1 MALRVRILTGCQ
13 HSTRERTLPGVAG
26 PLDCAELL
34 EAARRDVDR
43 GRIPACSLAVFRHGE
58 PVCVEAFGDATVDTR
73 FHVYSATKPLVSS
86 AVWIL
91 IGEGLLDVARP
102 VADYVPEFGANG
114 KEAVTVEQVL
124 LHTSGFPS
132 APMAP
137 AEGADPER
145 RLRRLASWHLEWEP
159 GTRFVYHAGSA
170 HWVLAELL
178 HRLGGADFRDV
189 VEQRVCRPLGLPR
202 VLGLAPDDD
211 AGIAPPTPLGPDGPT
226 PEDTSLLTALA
237 GPEGRAAGVPGGGA
251 VMTAADLAR
260 FYSALLADP
269 VGVWKPEVLADAT
282 GTIRCTFPDPLL
294 GAPVNRTIGLVV
306 AGDDGKHTMRYACF
320 GAGVSPRA
328 FGHAGAHGQ
337 VAWADPAT
345 GLAFAYLQNGVDPDM
360 YREGARAVI
369 IASKAAELVA

>member
-1 MALRVRILTGCQ
+1 VPAPIDTTELVR
-13 HSTRERTLPGVAG
+13 
-26 PLDCAELL
+26 
-34 EAARRDVDR
+34 AARHDVDR
-43 GRIPACSLAVFRHGE
+43 GRVPACSLAVFVHGE
-58 PVCVEAFGDATVDTR
+58 PVLLEALGSATPETR

-86 AVWIL
+86 AVWVL
-91 IGEGLLDVARP
+91 IGEGLLDITRP
-102 VADYVPEFGANG
+102 VADYVPEFAANG
-114 KEAVTVEQVL
+114 KGAVTVEQVL

-132 APMAP
+132 APMASV
-137 AEGADPER
+137 EGADPER
-145 RLRRLASWHLEWEP
+145 RRARLASWRLEWEP
-159 GTRFVYHAGSA
+159 GTRFEYHAGSA

-178 HRLGGADFRDV
+178 SRLGGGDFRDV
-189 VEQRVCRPLGLPR
+189 IEQRVCRPLGLPR

-211 AGIAPPTPLGPDGPT
+211 AGIAPPTPVGGDGPT
-226 PEDTSLLTALA
+226 ADDEVLLSAVA
-237 GPEGRAAGVPGGGA
+237 SPEGRAAGVPGGGA

-269 VGVWKPEVLADAT
+269 GGVWKPEVLADAT
-282 GTIRCTFPDPLL
+282 GNIRCTFPDPLL

-345 GLAFAYLQNGVDPDM
+345 GLAFAYLHNAVDRDVFQ
-360 YREGARAVI
+360 EGKRAVI
-369 IASKAAELVA
+369 VASRAAELVA

>member
-1 MALRVRILTGCQ
+1 VSARRP
-13 HSTRERTLPGVAG
+13 ERTLPGVPA
-26 PLDCAELL
+26 PLDATELL
-34 EAARRDVDR
+34 QAARRDVDR
-43 GRIPACSLAVFRHGE
+43 GRVPACSLALFRHGE
-58 PVCVEAFGDATVDTR
+58 PLLVEALGDADPDTR

-86 AVWIL
+86 AVWVL
-91 IGEGLLDVARP
+91 IGEGVLDVSRP

-114 KEAVTVEQVL
+114 KEAVTVEQVM
-124 LHTSGFPS
+124 LHTCGFPS

-145 RLRRLASWHLEWEP
+145 RVRRLAEWHLEWEP
-159 GTRFVYHAGSA
+159 GSRFVYHAGSA

-178 HRLGGADFRDV
+178 SRLGGGDFRDV
-189 VEQRVCRPLGLPR
+189 IEQRVCRPLGLPR
-202 VLGLAPDDD
+202 VLGLDPADD
-211 AGIAPPTPLGPDGPT
+211 APIAPPTPVGEKGVT
-226 PEDTSLLTALA
+226 REDEVLLSALA
-237 GPEGRAAGVPGGGA
+237 SPEGRAAGVPGGGA

-282 GTIRCTFPDPLL
+282 GTIRCTLPDPLL

-345 GLAFAYLQNGVDPDM
+345 GLAFVYLQNGVDRDM
-360 YREGARAVI
+360 FHEGGRAVI

>member
-1 MALRVRILTGCQ
+1 M
-13 HSTRERTLPGVAG
+13 VA
-26 PLDCAELL
+26 PLDGTELL
-34 EAARRDVDR
+34 DAARRDVDR
-43 GRIPACSLAVFRHGE
+43 GRVPGCSLAVFRDGE
-58 PVCVEAFGDATVDTR
+58 PVLVEAFGDATVDTR

-86 AVWIL
+86 AVWVL
-91 IGEGLLDVARP
+91 MGEGVLDVSRP
-102 VADYVPEFGANG
+102 VAEYVPEFAGNG
-114 KEAVTVEQVL
+114 KGVVTVEQVL

-145 RLRRLASWHLEWEP
+145 RLERLARWRLEWEP
-159 GTRFVYHAGSA
+159 GSRFAYHPSSA

-178 HRLGGADFRDV
+178 SRLGGGDFRDV
-189 VEQRVCRPLGLPR
+189 IEHRVCRPLGLPR
-202 VLGLAPDDD
+202 VLGLDPDDD
-211 AGIAPPTPLGPDGPT
+211 AGIAPPTPVGPDGPT
-226 PEDTSLLTALA
+226 PEDVALLSALT

-269 VGVWKPEVLADAT
+269 AGVWKPEVLADAT
-282 GTIRCTFPDPLL
+282 SNIRCTFPDPLL

-306 AGDDGKHTMRYACF
+306 AGDDGRHTMRYACF

-337 VAWADPAT
+337 VAWADPAS
-345 GLAFAYLQNGVDPDM
+345 GLAFVYLHNGIDPDM

-369 IASKAAELVA
+369 IASKAAELVARA

>member
-1 MALRVRILTGCQ
+1 V
-13 HSTRERTLPGVAG
+13 PP
-26 PLDCAELL
+26 PLDTTELRR
-34 EAARRDVDR
+34 AAQRDVDR
-43 GRIPACSLAVFRHGE
+43 GRVPACSVAVFVHGE
-58 PVCVEAFGDATVDTR
+58 PVLVEALGDATPETR

-86 AVWIL
+86 AVWVL
-91 IGEGLLDVARP
+91 IGEGLLDVSRP
-102 VADYVPEFGANG
+102 VADYVPEFAANG

-145 RLRRLASWHLEWEP
+145 RVRRLSRWRLEWEP
-159 GTRFVYHAGSA
+159 GSRFVYHAGSA

-178 HRLGGADFRDV
+178 SRLGGRDFRDV
-189 VEQRVCRPLGLPR
+189 IEQRVCRPLGLPR
-202 VLGLAPDDD
+202 VLGLAPEDD
-211 AGIAPPTPLGPDGPT
+211 AGIARPTPVGEGGPT
-226 PEDTSLLTALA
+226 AEDEVLLSALA
-237 GPEGRAAGVPGGGA
+237 TPEGRAAGVPGGGA

-260 FYSALLADP
+260 YYSALLADP

-282 GTIRCTFPDPLL
+282 GNIRCRLADPLL

-320 GAGVSPRA
+320 GAAVSARA

-345 GLAFAYLQNGVDPDM
+345 GLAFVYLQNGVDRDVM
-360 YREGARAVI
+360 HEGARAVI